1 MVLSEVLVVL
11 VVLPEW
17 ILLLLILFGTST
29 MRQYLVYSM
38 YCQLECYPP
47 TCRILLPDPL
57 TELSS
62 GLRRGTPDSRHNQN
76 FLVSRWWSEPGK
88 WLQTSGMMMD
98 TACLVKW
105 VNNFTQQLPYN
116 PPNRRNNVTIILSY
130 SLSIS
135 GWPLHRL
142 SHRFTIRMSP
152 QTKAG
157 GTFIVASARAMAA
170 VHCFAL
176 RHADNLGPFYGWNSL
191 VGKNGSNIFLPNGS
205 KLMI

>member
-47 TCRILLPDPL
+47 TCCILLPDPL

-62 GLRRGTPDSRHNQN
+62 GLRRGTPDSRHNQH
-76 FLVSRWWSEPGK
+76 FLVSRWWSEPGNVCNHLE
-88 WLQTSGMMMD
+88 WWWTMD
-98 TACLVKW
+98 TACLVGW

-116 PPNRRNNVTIILSY
+116 PPNRRKNATIILSY

-176 RHADNLGPFYGWNSL
+176 RHADNLGF
-191 VGKNGSNIFLPNGS
+191 
-205 KLMI
+205 